1 MSNKRIKEAAS
12 ASAGRGRIYRG
23 VSEEARRA
31 ERKQAFIQ
39 AGIEV
44 FARDG
49 FAGATTRGLCAEA
62 GLTQRYFYESFA
74 SLEDLFVAVTNHL
87 GTQLEARINAAVDG
101 APRNVAAITR
111 ASLAA
116 FFGFMLDDRRAARIL
131 LIEILTVGPRLELSL
146 RRFSEGRAEHLRTL
160 IEQLHPEIARDRGSV
175 RLITSG
181 LVGAARSIAA
191 AWMSGGYAEPLEE
204 VVDSALRLYSAILPA
219 RRRRAA
225 AST

>member
-1 MSNKRIKEAAS
+1 MSNKRIKEAAP
-12 ASAGRGRIYRG
+12 APGNRGRVYRG

-31 ERKQAFIQ
+31 ERKQAFIR
-39 AGIEV
+39 AGIEI

-49 FAGATTRGLCAEA
+49 FAGATTRSLCAEA

-87 GTQLEARINAAVDG
+87 GAQLEAHIDAAVAG
-101 APRNVAAITR
+101 AHRSAEAITR
-111 ASLAA
+111 ASLTA
-116 FFGFMLDDRRAARIL
+116 FFGFMLEDRRAARIL

-160 IEQLHPEIARDRGSV
+160 IEQLHPGIKRNRGNV
-175 RLITSG
+175 RLIASG
-181 LVGAARSIAA
+181 LVGAARSIAV

-219 RRRRAA
+219 RRRRA
-225 AST
+225 SPV